1 MMMTS
6 LAQVR
11 QVLTGHSDRALV
23 IAIDA
28 LGHVHKLEMP
38 AGAVRDVKER
48 DTMLVLSWSFH
59 AVPLAVEAP
68 EPVKAHDAPEHDT
81 RHDAGTAR
89 PPASAVDQSFMELMA
104 RPRGTTTTP
113 SATPAP
119 SVSSEVPATARST
132 FHGLADLLGAKR
144 SHDPRST

>member
-23 IAIDA
+23 IAVDA
-28 LGHVHKLEMP
+28 EGHVLKLEMP
-38 AGAVRDVKER
+38 TGAVRDVKER
-48 DTMLVLSWSFH
+48 ETMLVLSWSFH
-59 AVPLAVEAP
+59 AAPLAVEAP
-68 EPVKAHDAPEHDT
+68 EPVTVHDAVEQD

-104 RPRGTTTTP
+104 RPQRTTTTP
-113 SATPAP
+113 AATPAS
-119 SVSSEVPATARST
+119 SVSSEAPATARST
-132 FHGLADLLGAKR
+132 FQGLAELLSAKR
-144 SHDPRST
+144 SHDPRNT